1 MHVHGMHR
9 ACAMQVAAVFNVTH
23 YGEECEA
30 KYDRQDGA
38 WRCLFGEYR
47 LPLIRTPYMVI
58 GAQFDTYQLDH
69 DLGQCGHWGCK
80 PRGDAELGYAWR
92 FAAATA
98 RFGHRLAVGQR
109 LVYSSRCGRPLHS
122 PPCCAA
128 PRPPPPTSTHTVRLT
143 PPPPLVGL
151 HPLSY
156 PYPPP
161 FRCHRH
167 AVSLSTEDFTA
178 PGCGGLSLEKVYIY
192 MHAHATTLALTL
204 TAPLPPPPHAHLHA
218 PPSRPLHLS
227 APHSHPPTP
236 PTPTPPHLHLPPHTL
251 GQALLHFLDRPTE
264 LPRSYIDEVCPIF
277 DCCCAPGAP
286 LNASVETRAA
296 LRIAAAAATG
306 SMPPHTAAAAAT
318 GSMAP
323 RTGNMTP
330 RIGNDGGDG
339 DGAEDD
345 GDDGDDGDGDDDD
358 DDDDDDGGGDM
369 PPRIGGTVDAPKL
382 STVAR
387 LVVDGIE
394 DSRYRTVVD
403 GRLGGLQTEMAPAA
417 AVAAAAALLVAI
429 AAVTRRRRRTVAATA
444 ALLV

>member
-1 MHVHGMHR
+1 MHMPPP
-9 ACAMQVAAVFNVTH
+9 
-23 YGEECEA
+23 
-30 KYDRQDGA
+30 
-38 WRCLFGEYR
+38 
-47 LPLIRTPYMVI
+47 LP
-58 GAQFDTYQLDH
+58 
-69 DLGQCGHWGCK
+69 
-80 PRGDAELGYAWR
+80 
-92 FAAATA
+92 
-98 RFGHRLAVGQR
+98 
-109 LVYSSRCGRPLHS
+109 SRS
-122 PPCCAA
+122 PP
-128 PRPPPPTSTHTVRLT
+128 RPHLHPCLHTHPYLHT
-143 PPPPLVGL
+143 PPPPKATL
-151 HPLSY
+151 HTS
-156 PYPPP
+156 
-161 FRCHRH
+161 
-167 AVSLSTEDFTA
+167 
-178 PGCGGLSLEKVYIY
+178 
-192 MHAHATTLALTL
+192 
-204 TAPLPPPPHAHLHA
+204 
-218 PPSRPLHLS
+218 
-227 APHSHPPTP
+227 
-236 PTPTPPHLHLPPHTL
+236 TPPHLRLLPLTL

-330 RIGNDGGDG
+330 RIGNGDGNGDG

-345 GDDGDDGDGDDDD
+345 GDDGDDGGDNGDGDDDD
-358 DDDDDDGGGDM
+358 DDGGGGGGGDM

-394 DSRYRTVVD
+394 DSRYRPVVD

-429 AAVTRRRRRTVAATA
+429 AAVTKRRRRTVAATA